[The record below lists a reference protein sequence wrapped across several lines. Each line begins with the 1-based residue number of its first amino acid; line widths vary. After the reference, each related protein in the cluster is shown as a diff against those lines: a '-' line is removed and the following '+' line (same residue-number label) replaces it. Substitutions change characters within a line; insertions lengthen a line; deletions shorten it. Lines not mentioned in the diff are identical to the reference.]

1 MRHSVLPSSEANA
14 SVTESRAHVFVEGDV
29 QHVHFRDNA
38 HETARAHDVEGW
50 VRNLE
55 DGRVE
60 ALFEGRE
67 EDVNTMIDWCERG
80 PIKADVSGI
89 EVEEGDPQGD
99 LDGFEKH

>member
-1 MRHSVLPSSEANA
+1 MSEA
-14 SVTESRAHVFVEGDV
+14 RAHVFVSGDV
-29 QHVHFRDNA
+29 QGVHFRDNT

-50 VRNLE
+50 VRNLD

-60 ALFEGRE
+60 ALFEGA
-67 EDVNTMIDWCERG
+67 EDDVETMIEWCQRG
-80 PIKADVSGI
+80 PIKADVSNV

>member
-1 MRHSVLPSSEANA
+1 M
-14 SVTESRAHVFVEGDV
+14 TEVRAHVFIEGDV
-29 QHVHFRDNA
+29 HDVHFRDNT
-38 HETARAHDVEGW
+38 HETARAHDIEGW

-60 ALFEGRE
+60 AVFEGRK
-67 EDVNTMIDWCERG
+67 EDVDAMIDWCRNG
-80 PIKADVSGI
+80 PVKANVSKV